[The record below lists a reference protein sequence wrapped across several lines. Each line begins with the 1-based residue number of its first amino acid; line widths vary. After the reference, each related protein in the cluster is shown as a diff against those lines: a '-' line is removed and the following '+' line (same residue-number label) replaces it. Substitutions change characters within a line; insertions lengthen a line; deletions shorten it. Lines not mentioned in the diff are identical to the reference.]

1 MFKKILL
8 AYDGS
13 EPARKAFERCLDMTR
28 CFGAQLSIVTVVR
41 PPEFAED
48 VETEAVI
55 ENARGHFQSELGKLR
70 AEASSAGAA
79 APAVH
84 IRVGHPA
91 EQIIA
96 AAEEWGAD
104 LIVTGHRG
112 RGLFERWL
120 LGSVSRVVIAY
131 ARCAVLVIR

>member
-13 EPARKAFERCLDMTR
+13 EPAKKAFDHCVEMARGL
-28 CFGAQLSIVTVVR
+28 GAEFAIVAVVR

-48 VETEAVI
+48 VETEAII
-55 ENARGHFQSELGKLR
+55 ESARSHLGSELQKLGAR
-70 AEASSAGAA
+70 ARTAGMQ
-79 APAVH
+79 PALH

-96 AAEEWGAD
+96 AAEELRAD

-112 RGLFERWL
+112 KGLFERWL
-120 LGSVSRVVIAY
+120 LGSVSRLVIAY
-131 ARCAVLVIR
+131 AHCAVLVIR

>member
-1 MFKKILL
+1 MFNKILL

-13 EPARKAFERCLDMTR
+13 LPARKAFERCLELAR
-28 CFGAQLSIVTVVR
+28 LGGAELAIVNVLR

-48 VETEAVI
+48 VETEALI
-55 ENARGHFQSELGKLR
+55 ESARARSQTELAQL
-70 AEASSAGAA
+70 ATLAA
-79 APAVH
+79 AGGAHVMTH

-96 AAEEWGAD
+96 VAEEWGAD

-112 RGLFERWL
+112 QGLFERWL

-131 ARCAVLVIR
+131 ARCAVLVVR

>member
-1 MFKKILL
+1 MFRKILL

-13 EPARKAFERCLDMTR
+13 EPARKAFDYCLEMAR
-28 CFGAQLSIVTVVR
+28 GFAGELAIVTVVR

-55 ENARGHFQSELGKLR
+55 ENARTHFESELEKLR
-70 AEASSAGAA
+70 VQANAAGGP
-79 APAVH
+79 APALH

-96 AAEEWGAD
+96 AAEAWGAD

-131 ARCAVLVIR
+131 ARCAVLVVR

>member
-1 MFKKILL
+1 MFKNILL

-13 EPARKAFERCLDMTR
+13 EPARKAFECCLEMTR
-28 CFGAQLSIVTVVR
+28 CFNAEFSIVTVIR

-48 VETEAVI
+48 VETEAIV
-55 ENARGHFQSELGKLR
+55 ENARTHFDAELAGLQAR
-70 AEASSAGAA
+70 ASAAGVL
-79 APAVH
+79 PRLDV
-84 IRVGHPA
+84 RVGHPA

-96 AAEEWGAD
+96 AAEASNAD

-112 RGLFERWL
+112 QGLFERWL